1 MATFKAVVLAG
12 NSHIKSDGTKNIK
25 IRIYHN
31 KASQYIST
39 PYYIQEDYLG
49 KDGVITS
56 DYRDADLLNYELGNL
71 IQKYRGVCIKLGI
84 ERVSRMSCIEV
95 KEQITAAM
103 EPEYEFIDFIAFCNG
118 IIEKTDKEATREW
131 YQTALNSLC
140 WFYNRKKIDVRDV
153 TAQRLNEFKQQL
165 SISGQGGK
173 PLSPGGIS
181 NYLRAIRSL
190 LNKAKAYY
198 NNEDYDIIRI
208 PNDPFSKVKVPK
220 YRRERKTI
228 SAEDIIRI
236 RDGRFSTERANMA
249 RDVFMIMFYMMGI
262 NVKDLY
268 QMRGTKRGRLEYERS
283 KTETEDNVYR
293 FPLSIRIEPELEP
306 LIKQYSDI
314 AFLSYFRRQYCNH
327 KSFMKAVNKGL
338 KQIANELNLHCELT
352 TNWIRHSWASV
363 ARNKAGVPKAD
374 VDFCLGHV
382 NNDYKMAD
390 IYIEIDYSI
399 FDKSNRAV
407 LDYLKKISQKKKA
420 KCLQV

>member
-1 MATFKAVVLAG
+1 MSSSGVNRSLFYL
-12 NSHIKSDGTKNIK
+12 
-25 IRIYHN
+25 N

-49 KDGVITS
+49 KDGVVTS
-56 DYRDADLLNYELGNL
+56 GYRDADLLNYELGNL
-71 IQKYRGVCIKLGI
+71 IQKYRGVCIKLGV

-118 IIEKTDKEATREW
+118 IIEKTDKEATKEW
-131 YQTALNSLC
+131 YQTSLNALC
-140 WFYNRKKIDVRDV
+140 WFYNRKKIDVRDI

-173 PLSPGGIS
+173 PLSPGAIS

-220 YRRERKTI
+220 YRRERKAI

-236 RDGRFSTERANMA
+236 RDGHFSTERANMA

-262 NVKDLY
+262 NIKDLY
-268 QMRGTKRGRLEYERS
+268 EIRGTTKGRIEYERS

-293 FPLSIRIEPELEP
+293 FPLSIRIESELEP
-306 LIKQYSDI
+306 LIKRYSDI
-314 AFLSYFRRQYCNH
+314 AFLSYFHRKYCNH
-327 KSFMKAVNKGL
+327 KNFMKAVNKGL
-338 KQIANELNLHCELT
+338 EQIADELNLHCKLT

-363 ARNKAGVPKAD
+363 ARNKAGVAKAD

-407 LDYLKKISQKKKA
+407 LDYLQKISQKNKT
-420 KCLQV
+420 KCL

>member
-1 MATFKAVVLAG
+1 MATFKAVTLAG

-31 KASQYIST
+31 KSSQYIST
-39 PYYIQEDYLG
+39 PYYIQECYLG
-49 KDGVITS
+49 KDGMVS
-56 DYRDADLLNYELGNL
+56 SVYRDSDLLNYELGNL
-71 IQKYRGVCIKLGI
+71 IQKYRGVCIKLGV
-84 ERVSRMSCIEV
+84 ERVSRMSCIEI

-103 EPEYEFIDFIAFCNG
+103 EPDYEFIDFIAFSCS
-118 IIEKTDKEATREW
+118 IIEKTDKNATREW
-131 YQTALNSLC
+131 YQTAINSLC
-140 WFYNRKKIDVRDV
+140 WFYNRKKIDVQDI

-165 SISGQGGK
+165 LVSGQGGR
-173 PLSPGGIS
+173 PLSSGGIS

-190 LNKAKAYY
+190 LNKAKLHY

-208 PNDPFSKVKVPK
+208 SNDPFSKVKVPK

-236 RDGRFSTERANMA
+236 RDGYFSTARANMA
-249 RDVFMIMFYMMGI
+249 RDIFMIMFYMMGI
-262 NVKDLY
+262 NIKDLY
-268 QMRGTKRGRLEYERS
+268 QIRGTKNGRIEYERS
-283 KTETEDNVYR
+283 KTETEDNIYR

-306 LIKQYSDI
+306 LIKKYSDI

-327 KSFMKAVNKGL
+327 KNFMKAVNKGL
-338 KQIANELNLHCELT
+338 EQIADELHLHCKLT
-352 TNWIRHSWASV
+352 TNWIRHSWASI
-363 ARNKAGVPKAD
+363 ARNKANVPKAD

-382 NNDYKMAD
+382 NNDYKMSD

-407 LDYLKKISQKKKA
+407 LDYLKKISQKEEK
-420 KCLQV
+420 

>member
-1 MATFKAVVLAG
+1 
-12 NSHIKSDGTKNIK
+12 
-25 IRIYHN
+25 
-31 KASQYIST
+31 
-39 PYYIQEDYLG
+39 
-49 KDGVITS
+49 
-56 DYRDADLLNYELGNL
+56 
-71 IQKYRGVCIKLGI
+71 
-84 ERVSRMSCIEV
+84 MS
-95 KEQITAAM
+95 
-103 EPEYEFIDFIAFCNG
+103 
-118 IIEKTDKEATREW
+118 
-131 YQTALNSLC
+131 SLC
-140 WFYNRKKIDVRDV
+140 WVYNRKKIDIRDV

-165 SISGQGGK
+165 SISGQKGK

-236 RDGRFSTERANMA
+236 RDGHFSTERANMA

-327 KSFMKAVNKGL
+327 KNFMKAVNKGL
-338 KQIANELNLHCELT
+338 EQIADELNLHCKLT
-352 TNWIRHSWASV
+352 TNWIRHSWASI
-363 ARNKAGVPKAD
+363 ARNKADVPKAD

-407 LDYLKKISQKKKA
+407 LDYLKKISQKKQA